1 MSAGLPEKPNSLDI
15 LLKVALA
22 GTESAAA
29 EKESDKS
36 LSSSETYTPTHKPS
50 SKKRPLGDI
59 SATVSNQSSNHSQPT
74 KSLKLTK
81 ENLNLV

>member
-22 GTESAAA
+22 GTESATA

-59 SATVSNQSSNHSQPT
+59 SPRFQIKVLIIANLQNHF
-74 KSLKLTK
+74 
-81 ENLNLV
+81 N